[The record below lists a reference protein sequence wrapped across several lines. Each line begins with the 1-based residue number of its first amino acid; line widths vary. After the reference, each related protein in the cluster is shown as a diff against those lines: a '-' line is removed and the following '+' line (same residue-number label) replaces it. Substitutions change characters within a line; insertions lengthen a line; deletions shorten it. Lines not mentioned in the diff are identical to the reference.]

1 MQPLT
6 LLLTI
11 MLLLAPPAAGYGGDR
26 FDAEAELRLAV
37 EMDPRQRR
45 QWLLD
50 IEARID
56 RANRFVLPKD
66 EAAEERVRVRKMLR
80 QKSVPTASLLQLLGE
95 VDTREKS
102 AIDRLLRVYR
112 VRIYRTFRS
121 RAAELARRNEA
132 WYRIYA
138 TWEKADRPFAG
149 QGRLVVWLESAL
161 QSSASGSV
169 GPLPDDPRF
178 GPHAESPPLV
188 VQLEP
193 PADET
198 PTPETPAGEITE
210 PEITEPEITEPE
222 ITEPEIA
229 DKPLAPP
236 VLPDEVRQ
244 PELAVSWP
252 QSKRIIGEP
261 ADPSQPEGQTIDSM
275 PPAAEPASALS
286 HRLAEPLSVTDGP
299 ADGSPADA
307 SSSRTVERSVSEVP
321 TVDAHPPPTE
331 ISTRASRPWS
341 INPPMTTGR
350 RRPEPQVRWKFPQPA
365 GAINAADAYDPPLA
379 VAAEGVKNEP
389 VTFSRVG
396 PVRSQE
402 ETKPM
407 PSRTAVELV
416 TLLQSPDETI
426 PSAVPVADAP
436 PATPVARVNLSELS
450 ARIAGSNLT
459 LRALEAELDERGE
472 WNATRLAPLL
482 QRLKVLVV
490 LHNDLKLCREV
501 VPAGQRVLVGRLESP
516 RSGVS
521 LMGARIFEARTLAS
535 GAEFRGTEAQQGA
548 ELRALDELSRQLAQ
562 LSFSP

>member
-1 MQPLT
+1 M

-11 MLLLAPPAAGYGGDR
+11 MLLLACPVAGYGSDR

-37 EMDPRQRR
+37 KMDPRQRR

-56 RANRFVLPKD
+56 RANRLVLPKD
-66 EAAEERVRVRKMLR
+66 EADDERARVRKMLR
-80 QKSVPTASLLQLLGE
+80 QKSVPTASLLQLLAE

-102 AIDRLLRVYR
+102 AIDRLVRVYR
-112 VRIYRTFRS
+112 VRIYRTFGS
-121 RAAELARRNEA
+121 RAAELVRRNEA

-138 TWEKADRPFAG
+138 AWEKADRPFAG

-161 QSSASGSV
+161 RSSASGSV

-178 GPHAESPPLV
+178 GPHTESPPLV

-210 PEITEPEITEPE
+210 PEITEPEI
-222 ITEPEIA
+222 A

-236 VLPDEVRQ
+236 VLPDDVQQ

-252 QSKRIIGEP
+252 RSKRTIGEP
-261 ADPSQPEGQTIDSM
+261 ADPSQPESQMIESM
-275 PPAAEPASALS
+275 PPATEPASALIR
-286 HRLAEPLSVTDGP
+286 RLAEPVSVAGGP
-299 ADGSPADA
+299 VVGGPADA
-307 SSSRTVERSVSEVP
+307 SSSRTVQRSVSEVP
-321 TVDAHPPPTE
+321 TVDTHPAPTE

-341 INPPMTTGR
+341 INPPMATGD

-365 GAINAADAYDPPLA
+365 GAINAAEAHEPPLA

-389 VTFSRVG
+389 VTFSRTG
-396 PVRSQE
+396 PVRSQA
-402 ETKPM
+402 ETKPR
-407 PSRTAVELV
+407 PSRTAVELA

-426 PSAVPVADAP
+426 PNTVPAADAP
-436 PATPVARVNLSELS
+436 PTNAVVRVNLSELS

-521 LMGARIFEARTLAS
+521 LMGTRIFDARTLAS
-535 GAEFRGTEAQQGA
+535 GAEFRGTEAQREA

-562 LSFSP
+562 LSFNP